1 MIEEDIEGDII
12 DLTNSICF
20 LASEIYDIKTQ
31 LKDHREITDEN
42 RNFVINAR
50 TALSYK
56 NKELHSKKAQL
67 RRIKYH
73 VMNEARNDEDSLE
86 LTKTRAENLRRELT
100 LVCQHGRGIAA
111 SFINEARWFLDEE
124 TYKTLLHLAVE
135 NMKVDKQYYHAVEIM
150 KVDKQY

>member
-20 LASEIYDIKTQ
+20 LASEIYDINTQ
-31 LKDHREITDEN
+31 LKDHREITEEN

-73 VMNEARNDEDSLE
+73 VMNEASNYDDSLE
-86 LTKTRAENLRRELT
+86 LVKTRAENLRRELT
-100 LVCQHGRGIAA
+100 LVCQYGKSIAA
-111 SFINEARWFLDEE
+111 SFVNEARWFLDEE
-124 TYKTLLHLAVE
+124 TYKTLLHLATE
-135 NMKVDKQYYHAVEIM
+135 NMKTDKQYHH
-150 KVDKQY
+150 D

>member
-12 DLTNSICF
+12 DLTNSICL

-31 LKDHREITDEN
+31 LKDHHEVTDAN
-42 RNFVINAR
+42 RTFVINAR

-73 VMNEARNDEDSLE
+73 VMNNASNYDDSLE
-86 LTKTRAENLRRELT
+86 LAKIRAENLRRELT
-100 LVCQHGRGIAA
+100 LLCQHGRGISA

-124 TYKTLLHLAVE
+124 TYKTLLHLAAE
-135 NMKVDKQYYHAVEIM
+135 TMNVDKQY
-150 KVDKQY
+150 

>member
-20 LASEIYDIKTQ
+20 LASEIYDIKAQ
-31 LKDHREITDEN
+31 LKDRREITDEN
-42 RNFVINAR
+42 MIFVINAR

-56 NKELHSKKAQL
+56 NKELLSKRAQL

-73 VMNEARNDEDSLE
+73 VMNKASNYEDSLE
-86 LTKTRAENLRRELT
+86 LVKTRADNLRRELT
-100 LVCQHGRGIAA
+100 LVCQYGRGVSA
-111 SFINEARWFLDEE
+111 SFVNEARWFLDEE

-135 NMKVDKQYYHAVEIM
+135 SIKADNQL
-150 KVDKQY
+150 